1 MEKPR
6 VTGRIWVDPYW
17 VAGPKNTEPC
27 RTLACL
33 LIDLSRAQA
42 SCFCS
47 RGFHGLTPRALENC
61 FFLRKGSLEVAAKEM
76 LTDSLGGL
84 GSWGAGGALERV
96 GGRIFVGAM
105 ARDSQQGNQWTSD
118 IHTLGKVPPRIS
130 STKCQIWWKE
140 EYGCLRPGASW
151 A

>member
-1 MEKPR
+1 MQDSNVFVDR
-6 VTGRIWVDPYW
+6 LIQVASQLLLFQRISWINSQSF
-17 VAGPKNTEPC
+17 GK
-27 RTLACL
+27 L
-33 LIDLSRAQA
+33 
-42 SCFCS
+42 
-47 RGFHGLTPRALENC
+47 
-61 FFLRKGSLEVAAKEM
+61 FLFKKGKFGGGCKGNAYRQP
-76 LTDSLGGL
+76 GGL

-96 GGRIFVGAM
+96 GGRIFVEAM
-105 ARDSQQGNQWTSD
+105 ARDSQQRNQWTSD